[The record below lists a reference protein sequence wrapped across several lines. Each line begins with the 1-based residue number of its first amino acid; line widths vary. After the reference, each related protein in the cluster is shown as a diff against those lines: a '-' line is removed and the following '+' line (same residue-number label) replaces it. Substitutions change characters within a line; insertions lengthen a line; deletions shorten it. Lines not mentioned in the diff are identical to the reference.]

1 MQGCK
6 QTYANGFPMDNNAFF
21 VLDISNVQPA
31 VWKVQQV
38 TAPTASAVADL
49 ADLRIGGLALSPAFT
64 SATTTGYT
72 ASTTNTTNTVTA
84 IPADANATIEITN
97 EDAEE
102 TETTIINGR
111 AVTWGAG
118 ANTLTIKVTA
128 ENGTATKSYV
138 VTVTKS

>member
-1 MQGCK
+1 MAK
-6 QTYANGFPMDNNAFF
+6 NQTNNTTNR
-21 VLDISNVQPA
+21 STQKTTNRT
-31 VWKVQQV
+31 QQK
-38 TAPTASAVADL
+38 
-49 ADLRIGGLALSPAFT
+49 
-64 SATTTGYT
+64 TTNR
-72 ASTTNTTNTVTA
+72 TTNTTNTVTA